1 MCQFLSQKMNFRK
14 TSYVSEKEN
23 IVPMINIVFLLLIFF
38 LITSSLV
45 PRPGEII
52 ERPFGL
58 SDSNVEDPNY
68 LFITSNSE
76 IMYRGQSG
84 EIAWNLIKEARS
96 EIRRVVWPT
105 NNETTQTTLVV
116 LVMVFIFSLILWGL
130 DSLLSWLVSSLIG

>member
-1 MCQFLSQKMNFRK
+1 MNFRK

-58 SDSNVEDPNY
+58 SASQVKDPNY
-68 LFITSNSE
+68 LFVTSSSE
-76 IMYRGQSG
+76 IMYLGQTG
-84 EIAWNLIKEARS
+84 ELAWDLIKESDLNTLTIEADRNLAANKFIS
-96 EIRRVVWPT
+96 FLNRLSDISIPHLEMVVSDPT
-105 NNETTQTTLVV
+105 NETTK
-116 LVMVFIFSLILWGL
+116 
-130 DSLLSWLVSSLIG
+130 

>member
-45 PRPGEII
+45 PRPVEII

-68 LFITSNSE
+68 LFITGSSE
-76 IMYRGQSG
+76 IIYLNQTG
-84 EIAWNLIKEARS
+84 EIAWDLIKKSELTTLTIEADRNLAAKKFIS
-96 EIRRVVWPT
+96 LLNKLNDMNILHLEMIVSDPT
-105 NNETTQTTLVV
+105 NEPRK
-116 LVMVFIFSLILWGL
+116 
-130 DSLLSWLVSSLIG
+130 

>member
-1 MCQFLSQKMNFRK
+1 MNFK
-14 TSYVSEKEN
+14 KISYASEKEN

-58 SDSNVEDPNY
+58 SDSSIEDPNY

-76 IMYRGQSG
+76 IMYLGQTG
-84 EIAWNLIKEARS
+84 EIVWDLIKKSEPTTLTIEADRNLAANNFIS
-96 EIRRVVWPT
+96 LLNKLNDMNIPHVEMIVSDPT
-105 NNETTQTTLVV
+105 NQPRK
-116 LVMVFIFSLILWGL
+116 
-130 DSLLSWLVSSLIG
+130 

>member
-1 MCQFLSQKMNFRK
+1 MNFK
-14 TSYVSEKEN
+14 KISYASEKEN

-58 SDSNVEDPNY
+58 SDSSIEDPNY

-76 IMYRGQSG
+76 IMYLGQTG
-84 EIAWNLIKEARS
+84 EIAWDLIKKS
-96 EIRRVVWPT
+96 EPT
-105 NNETTQTTLVV
+105 NLTIEADRNLAANK
-116 LVMVFIFSLILWGL
+116 FI
-130 DSLLSWLVSSLIG
+130 SLLNKLNDINIPHLKMIVSDHINEPHK

>member
-1 MCQFLSQKMNFRK
+1 MNFRK

-45 PRPGEII
+45 PRPSEII

-58 SDSNVEDPNY
+58 SDSNVQDPSY

-76 IMYRGQSG
+76 IMYLGQSG
-84 EIAWNLIKEARS
+84 EIAWNLIEESNLNTLTIEADRNLAANRFIS
-96 EIRRVVWPT
+96 LLNRLSNINIPHLEMVVSDST
-105 NNETTQTTLVV
+105 NETTK
-116 LVMVFIFSLILWGL
+116 
-130 DSLLSWLVSSLIG
+130 

>member
-1 MCQFLSQKMNFRK
+1 MNFRK

-45 PRPGEII
+45 SRPGEII

-58 SDSNVEDPNY
+58 SDSQVEDLNY
-68 LFITSNSE
+68 LFVTSSSE

-84 EIAWNLIKEARS
+84 EIAWNLIKESNVNILTIEADRNLPATKFIS
-96 EIRRVVWPT
+96 FMNRLSDMNIPHLEMIVSDPS
-105 NNETTQTTLVV
+105 NE
-116 LVMVFIFSLILWGL
+116 SNK
-130 DSLLSWLVSSLIG
+130 